1 MSDNSLPEP
10 TEELPQRKKIGR
22 PSIFTQD
29 IANEICKRMA
39 TGETMRKIILDEHMP
54 VSSAI
59 YRWLETN
66 PTFKEQYTQARAMQ
80 ADCYAEMII
89 DESFGSHDAAIG
101 RLRMDALKWAAS
113 KIAPKKYGDK
123 VEIEQTGNTALT
135 VSFAIPSR
143 KKTESIE
150 LESGKLPAPHE
161 DRI

>member
-10 TEELPQRKKIGR
+10 TEELPKQKKIGR

-39 TGETMRKIILDEHMP
+39 TGETMRKIILDDHMP

-66 PTFKEQYTQARAMQ
+66 PAFKEQYTQARAMQ
-80 ADCYAEMII
+80 ADYYAEMII

-123 VEIEQTGNTALT
+123 VEVEQTGNNALA
-135 VSFAIPSR
+135 VSFSIPSR
-143 KKTESIE
+143 LSKTESIE
-150 LESGKLPAPHE
+150 LESGKLPAHE
-161 DRI
+161 D

>member
-10 TEELPQRKKIGR
+10 TQELPRQKKMGR

-29 IANEICKRMA
+29 IADEICKRMA
-39 TGETMRKIILDEHMP
+39 NGETLRKIVLDEHMP
-54 VSSAI
+54 PSGTV

-66 PTFKEQYTQARAMQ
+66 PNFREQYTQARAMQ
-80 ADCYAEMII
+80 ADYYAEMII
-89 DESFGSHDAAIG
+89 DEAFGSHDSSIG

-123 VEIEQTGNTALT
+123 LEVETKGDSNISIQ
-135 VSFAIPSR
+135 FAIPER
-143 KKTESIE
+143 KPESIE

-161 DRI
+161 DRV